1 MDARKIERTK
11 NKRIHRFVRVFAGI
25 PKPYTWQKRTIFIL
39 NGNLKLQTLFFVHE
53 IHERG
58 KKELLITTR
67 QTVRRI
73 QDECKK
79 EKQSATHKKKTFH
92 TPFDR
97 IITKHKRTQN
107 QCHGKCKATT
117 TTTPV
122 AIITIADLLIKTRM
136 SLRCDVWE
144 YDKMTT
150 MIVECLE
157 RKSKIKQIQRKR
169 ARKKTEINKKSNEKK
184 AWSTSSTT
192 YILHIDNI
200 RSMPAFQQHKK
211 SLNQAG
217 SCVTQLETSQK
228 VCLIQIRTLHMVVW
242 LHCNCYCCCGCCCCL
257 HTFRQS
263 NFYQELIQLFFY
275 RMNHKMSSN
284 RRTDRSATRS

>member
-53 IHERG
+53 RHERG

-157 RKSKIKQIQRKR
+157 KKSKNKTDTEKES
-169 ARKKTEINKKSNEKK
+169 KKKPETNKKIK
-184 AWSTSSTT
+184 
-192 YILHIDNI
+192 
-200 RSMPAFQQHKK
+200 
-211 SLNQAG
+211 
-217 SCVTQLETSQK
+217 
-228 VCLIQIRTLHMVVW
+228 
-242 LHCNCYCCCGCCCCL
+242 
-257 HTFRQS
+257 
-263 NFYQELIQLFFY
+263 
-275 RMNHKMSSN
+275 
-284 RRTDRSATRS
+284 